1 MANVTVTSAA
11 NFIPEIWAQRAL
23 QALRANVVLAKLVSR
38 DTAADA
44 FTVGDTLHIP
54 VPGTFTANDKAAG
67 GNVTTQVPTDSA
79 VTLVLNKHKEVTFL
93 IEDAVR
99 AQQNQDVM
107 DRYLSNAV
115 IPLAEAIENDIF
127 ALYSG
132 FSTTVGTTGT
142 DLTATS
148 IRSARKAL
156 NDNKAPKA
164 GRFMVVSDKDEISIL
179 GDSNLSSYF
188 AFSQPEAVREGSSG
202 RVYGFDLYQSQL
214 VPTVAGTP
222 VSTKNIAGTPEFGLL
237 AMRGLPESGNP
248 GVEQM
253 NVTDPESGLTLRQ
266 TISYNPNALGVQIT
280 LDVLY
285 GVVELRDAC
294 GVTVLS

>member
-1 MANVTVTSAA
+1 
-11 NFIPEIWAQRAL
+11 
-23 QALRANVVLAKLVSR
+23 
-38 DTAADA
+38 
-44 FTVGDTLHIP
+44 
-54 VPGTFTANDKAAG
+54 
-67 GNVTTQVPTDSA
+67 
-79 VTLVLNKHKEVTFL
+79 
-93 IEDAVR
+93 
-99 AQQNQDVM
+99 
-107 DRYLSNAV
+107 
-115 IPLAEAIENDIF
+115 
-127 ALYSG
+127 
-132 FSTTVGTTGT
+132 
-142 DLTATS
+142 
-148 IRSARKAL
+148 
-156 NDNKAPKA
+156 
-164 GRFMVVSDKDEISIL
+164 MVVSDKDEISIL